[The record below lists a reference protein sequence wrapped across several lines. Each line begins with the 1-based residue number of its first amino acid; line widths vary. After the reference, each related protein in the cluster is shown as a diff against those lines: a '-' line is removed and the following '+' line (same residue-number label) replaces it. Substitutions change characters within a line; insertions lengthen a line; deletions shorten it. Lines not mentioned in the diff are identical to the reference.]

1 MTSLGFINYT
11 QLIYKYTLYKHSQ
24 TTRPSTLILS
34 NSIRMIKMPNS
45 NNMGNSNSNNSQQVV
60 NSEDKNK
67 LEEVRITKN
76 LMGTVIIL
84 IRLFRKEMKNLRRKI
99 LKWMNLMKK
108 IQRKIARNKIQL
120 PKVCKLKNT
129 GLNNRYFSF
138 Y

>member
-1 MTSLGFINYT
+1 
-11 QLIYKYTLYKHSQ
+11 
-24 TTRPSTLILS
+24 
-34 NSIRMIKMPNS
+34 
-45 NNMGNSNSNNSQQVV
+45 MGNSNSNNGQEVV

-120 PKVCKLKNT
+120 PKVCKFKIPV
-129 GLNNRYFSF
+129 
-138 Y
+138 

>member
-24 TTRPSTLILS
+24 TTRPSTLILA

-45 NNMGNSNSNNSQQVV
+45 NNMGNSNSNNGQEVV

-120 PKVCKLKNT
+120 PKVCKFKIPV
-129 GLNNRYFSF
+129 
-138 Y
+138 